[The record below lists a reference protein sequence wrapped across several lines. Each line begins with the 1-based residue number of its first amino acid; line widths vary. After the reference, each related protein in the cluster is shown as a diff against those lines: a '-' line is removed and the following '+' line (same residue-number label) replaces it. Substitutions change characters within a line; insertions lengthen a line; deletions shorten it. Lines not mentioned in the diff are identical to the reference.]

1 MPAPRTTTLPRTPSA
16 GRAVPGRELTARQ
29 AEALHALLAAH
40 AAGAPSAPAA
50 RPGTARPRTGAAR
63 STTAARGKGTGRKR
77 PAARRRPV
85 APRRTGGRAP
95 WRARLL
101 VVGLA
106 TLLVPVLAALV
117 APATSA
123 PGAATVPGDP
133 TGLALAARSTLLQ
146 DADAYRRLQTEITAR
161 RAELQQAMSAEQA
174 ARAAV
179 AAERVSVG
187 AAAADL
193 YRASATTRMPV
204 LGLDATA
211 PGTTADVLYRQALAD
226 RAAGDREA
234 TIVRAERA
242 EVAARTAAARVAAAQ
257 DAVDAA
263 TEQARTLLAGVRA
276 TVGDLG
282 LDVSVQLAA
291 LGTVPAAGDQQAR
304 NTAALQRWQAYLTEL
319 ATAGVEPPS
328 AASLAD
334 PAALPEGLSP
344 ALDAAGQPVPGV
356 AWAVAGNRPVTVLPA
371 ETVAAVSSALSQ
383 VGRPYVPGTTGPDT
397 YDCGGLVAASWL
409 LGGYALPATAAGQWA
424 TAPVVPA
431 AQLQVGDL
439 VVSDGGADVGIY
451 LGAGD
456 VLGASAATY
465 QVGVRSLPDDA
476 RAVRV
481 TLPAPAEPNAPL
493 PASASGR
500 GACGAPPA
508 PAGPVSPAWG
518 GWANGRIPASALCPV
533 ARGHAL
539 RCDAAAGYAGMAR
552 AFEAAFGT
560 PLCITDS
567 YRSMAAQVD
576 AARRKPALA
585 AVPGTSNH
593 GWALAVDLCGG
604 VNVAGTP
611 QWTWMTQHAA
621 DFGFVNPDWAQ
632 PGGEKPEPWHWEY
645 GTLA

>member
-1 MPAPRTTTLPRTPSA
+1 
-16 GRAVPGRELTARQ
+16 
-29 AEALHALLAAH
+29 
-40 AAGAPSAPAA
+40 A
-50 RPGTARPRTGAAR
+50 RPA
-63 STTAARGKGTGRKR
+63 
-77 PAARRRPV
+77 
-85 APRRTGGRAP
+85 APRRTGERGP

-117 APATSA
+117 APTTSA
-123 PGAATVPGDP
+123 PGAATAPGDA

-161 RAELQQAMSAEQA
+161 RAELQQAVAAEQS

-179 AAERVSVG
+179 AAEQASVG

-193 YRASATTRMPV
+193 YRASATTRVPV

-211 PGTTADVLYRQALAD
+211 PGTTADVLYVQALAD

-234 TIVRAERA
+234 TIARAERA
-242 EVAARTAAARVAAAQ
+242 ESAARTAAARVAAAQ

-263 TEQARTLLAGVRA
+263 TEQARSLLADVRA
-276 TVGDLG
+276 TVAGLG

-304 NTAALQRWQAYLTEL
+304 NTAALQRWQAYLTGL
-319 ATAGVEPPS
+319 ADAGIEPPQ
-328 AASLAD
+328 AAELAD
-334 PAALPEGLSP
+334 PAALPDGFSP
-344 ALDAAGQPVPGV
+344 ALDAAGRPVPGV

-383 VGRPYVPGTTGPDT
+383 VGRAYVAGTAGPDT

-409 LGGYALPATAAGQWA
+409 LGGYALPGTAAEQWA
-424 TAPVVPA
+424 AAPVVPA

-439 VVSDGGADVGIY
+439 VVSDGGADVGVY
-451 LGAGD
+451 LGEGD

-508 PAGPVSPAWG
+508 PVGPVSPAWG
-518 GWANGRIPASALCPV
+518 GWANGRIPTSALCPV

-539 RCDAAAGYAGMAR
+539 RCDAAAGYTALAQ
-552 AFEAAFGT
+552 AYQAAFGT

-567 YRSMAAQVD
+567 YRSMAAQTD
-576 AARRKPALA
+576 AFRRKPALA

-604 VNVAGTP
+604 INVAGTP
-611 QWTWMTQHAA
+611 QWTWMTRHAGE
-621 DFGFVNPDWAQ
+621 FGFVNPDWAR
-632 PGGEKPEPWHWEY
+632 PGGEKPEPWHWEF